1 MKTKSLVLAAA
12 LVAAFSVNASAFS
25 PKESA
30 QPAPRVIAS
39 SVVPLSNLPPTFV
52 TSVVDVEFTLDAAGK
67 PGDIKVRATNDKA
80 VQKQVVA
87 AFRQWRFETAA
98 GQTAV
103 GAKRY
108 VMPLEIRAES

>member
-1 MKTKSLVLAAA
+1 MKTKSLLLAAA

-25 PKESA
+25 PKESS

-67 PGDIKVRATNDKA
+67 PSDIKVRSTNDKA

-98 GQTAV
+98 GRTAD